1 MKKVIIDLYGADK
14 GPEELLR
21 GAVQAAESNPSLN
34 FVLVGDEASARAF
47 LEKEGVSA
55 PSFEFI
61 QTTDYISN
69 HEPAMAIFKG
79 RDECSTAKALDALK
93 ADDEAIGL
101 LGAGN
106 TGALMVGSIFRLGL
120 NGGLKSP
127 ALSTMLPNVK
137 GGMTTLV
144 DCGANVN
151 IDAVNL
157 VDFARLG
164 SEFVRRMFDIKAPRV
179 ALLNVGREEGKG
191 SPLYAE
197 AYGLLKTAGENGEI
211 NFIGNA
217 EGYDIIT
224 GYADVVVCDGFA
236 GNIVLKL
243 TEAVGKTALSLVEAK
258 MQTGETTSAAPA
270 NGASEEQTALHEISE
285 NLKDLFVFNE
295 RGGATFLGTKK
306 PVIKMHGCATAD
318 TVVACT
324 EQLLKVS
331 R

>member
-1 MKKVIIDLYGADK
+1 MKKIIIDLYGADN

-21 GAVQAAESNPSLN
+21 GAVKAASFNPDLG
-34 FVLVGDEASARAF
+34 FVLVGDEAASRAF
-47 LEKEGVSA
+47 LEKEGVNA
-55 PSFEFI
+55 PSFTFI
-61 QTTDYISN
+61 HATDYITN

-93 ADDEAIGL
+93 SDGDAIGL

-120 NGGLKSP
+120 TAGLKSP
-127 ALSTMLPNVK
+127 ALSTLLPNVK

-144 DCGANVN
+144 DCGANIN

-164 SEFVRRMFDIKAPRV
+164 SDFAKKMFDLEAPTV

-197 AYGLLKTAGENGEI
+197 GYKLLKEAGERGEI

-217 EGYDIIT
+217 EGYDIIAA
-224 GYADVVVCDGFA
+224 YADVVVCDGFA

-243 TEAVGKTALSLVEAK
+243 TEAVGKTALALVENKLA
-258 MQTGETTSAAPA
+258 ESNDSAVL
-270 NGASEEQTALHEISE
+270 TEISDK
-285 NLKDLFVFNE
+285 LKDLFVFNE

-318 TVVACT
+318 TVVSCV
-324 EQLLKVS
+324 EQMLRVA

>member
-1 MKKVIIDLYGADK
+1 MKKIIIDLLGADN

-21 GAVQAAESNPSLN
+21 GAVKAAEKNSSLG
-34 FVLVGDEASARAF
+34 FVLVGDEPSARAF
-47 LEKEGVSA
+47 LEREGGNA

-61 QTTDYISN
+61 QATDYITN

-79 RDECSTAKALDALK
+79 RDDCSTAKALDVLK
-93 ADDEAIGL
+93 SAEEAIGL

-106 TGALMVGSIFRLGL
+106 TGAMLVGSIFRLGL
-120 NGGLKSP
+120 NAGLKSP
-127 ALSTMLPNVK
+127 ALSTMLPNLK
-137 GGMTTLV
+137 GSMTTLV

-157 VDFARLG
+157 VDFAKLG
-164 SEFVRRMFDIKAPRV
+164 SEFVKRMFDIEAPRV

-243 TEAVGKTALSLVEAK
+243 TEAVGKTALSIVEEK
-258 MQTGETTSAAPA
+258 VDKETSDK
-270 NGASEEQTALHEISE
+270 
-285 NLKDLFVFNE
+285 LKDLFVFNE

-306 PVIKMHGCATAD
+306 PVIKMHGCANAD

>member
-1 MKKVIIDLYGADK
+1 MKKVIIDLLGADN
-14 GPEELLR
+14 GPEELLS
-21 GAVQAAESNPSLN
+21 GVVKAAEKFPSLG
-34 FVLVGDEASARAF
+34 FILVGDESAARAI
-47 LEKEGVSA
+47 LKKEGVSA

-61 QTTDYISN
+61 RATDFISN

-93 ADDEAIGL
+93 CDEDVIGL
-101 LGAGN
+101 LSAGN

-120 NGGLKSP
+120 KDGLKAP

-151 IDAVNL
+151 IDAANL
-157 VDFARLG
+157 VDFAKLG
-164 SEFVRRMFDIKAPRV
+164 SEFVKRMFDLKDPRV

-191 SPLYAE
+191 SPLYVQ

-211 NFIGNA
+211 HFIGNA

-243 TEAVGKTALSLVEAK
+243 TEAVGKTALSIVESK
-258 MQTGETTSAAPA
+258 VDPKTQDK
-270 NGASEEQTALHEISE
+270 
-285 NLKDLFVFNE
+285 LKDLFVFNE

-306 PVIKMHGCATAD
+306 PVIKMHGCANAD

-324 EQLLKVS
+324 GQLLKVS
-331 R
+331 G